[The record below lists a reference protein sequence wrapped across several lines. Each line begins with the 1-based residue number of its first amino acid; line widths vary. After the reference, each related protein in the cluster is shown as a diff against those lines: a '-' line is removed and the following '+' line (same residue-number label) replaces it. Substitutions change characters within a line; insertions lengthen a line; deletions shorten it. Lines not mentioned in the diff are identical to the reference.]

1 MTRLLAALVLAALVG
16 AGAVAASE
24 AANARALMSVRSTTR
39 ADALPAVSGAE
50 AATAWCGA
58 AASSDRKPNVV
69 AGNPVHWVYV
79 IPSDGSDNLSTVA
92 SVMQADADSID
103 TWWRGQDPTR
113 VPRNDLTT
121 FSCGP
126 QLDITTVRASRSSAQ
141 LAPLNG
147 RFSAVVDALNQAGL
161 GSSLTKYIAY
171 YDGSVSDENVCGQG
185 GGNSS
190 AFGVAVVYDRSC
202 VGVST
207 AAVAAHEFLHAIGAV
222 PSGAPNGCEGE
233 NSGHTCDDKSD
244 LMYPALG
251 GEPLTAKLLDPG
263 RNDYYGHAGA
273 WLDTQDS
280 AWLVRLDSQARLA
293 VAVSGAGSVSSDV
306 PGPAVHRELHDDLE
320 RRSAARAHGD
330 TGHRRE
336 ARALD
341 WRVHRE
347 RRLPRGRRNGRESV
361 SPLRTRDLPADGRGD
376 GTRLGA
382 ELANGHHLPTA
393 LLGVLP
399 LVRAGAADSD
409 TGARLEASRLERC
422 LSRCEGDVH
431 GADERRVERARDL
444 RPALRVRQGRPRND
458 QVASFVVDAVHDVVV
473 IGAGCA
479 GMRAAIEAF
488 DAGADVALLSKI
500 HPVRSHSG
508 AAEGGINAALGNA
521 SEDDPEKHAFDTVKG
536 SDYLGD
542 QDAIEILCN
551 EAPGD
556 VYQLEQ
562 WGAVFSRTAD
572 GRIAQRPF
580 GAAGEPRT
588 AYAADITG
596 HVLIHVLYEQVMKR
610 DIPTYEEFFA
620 WKLVVDDE
628 RCQGVIAW
636 DLMHGGLALDRG
648 EDHDPR
654 DGRGRPPV
662 HGDDER
668 LRLHRRRDGARAPVG
683 SRPEG
688 HGDDAVPPHD
698 ARTDRRA
705 HHRGVP
711 RRGRVSPEQGG

>member
-1 MTRLLAALVLAALVG
+1 MTRLAAALVLAALVG
-16 AGAVAASE
+16 AGAVSASE
-24 AANARALMSVRSTTR
+24 AANARAPMSFRSTTL

-121 FSCGP
+121 FSCGT

-147 RFSAVVDALNQAGL
+147 RFSAIVDAVEQAGL
-161 GSSLTKYIAY
+161 GSALTKYIVY

-190 AFGVAVVYDRSC
+190 GFGVAVVYYRSC

-207 AAVAAHEFLHAIGAV
+207 AAVAAHEFLHTIGAV
-222 PSGAPNGCEGE
+222 PSGAPNECEGE
-233 NSGHTCDDKSD
+233 NSGHTCDDESD

-251 GEPLTAKLLDPG
+251 GEPLAAKVLDPG

-273 WLDTQDS
+273 WLDTPGLRLARASRQPGAARGDRVGRRLG
-280 AWLVRLDSQARLA
+280 LVRRSR
-293 VAVSGAGSVSSDV
+293 
-306 PGPAVHRELHDDLE
+306 PAVHRQLHDDLE

-330 TGHRRE
+330 TGHRLE

-341 WRVHRE
+341 RRVHRE
-347 RRLPRGRRNGRESV
+347 RRLPRGSRNGRERV
-361 SPLRTRDLPADGRGD
+361 RPLRTRDLPADRRGD

-382 ELANGHHLPTA
+382 ELAHGHHLPAA

-399 LVRAGAADSD
+399 LVHGGAADRD

-422 LSRCEGDVH
+422 LSRCEDDVH

-444 RPALRVRQGRPRND
+444 RQALRVGRGRPRND

-473 IGAGCA
+473 VGAGCA

-551 EAPGD
+551 EAPGRR
-556 VYQLEQ
+556 LPARAA
-562 WGAVFSRTAD
+562 GARSSR
-572 GRIAQRPF
+572 AQR
-580 GAAGEPRT
+580 T
-588 AYAADITG
+588 
-596 HVLIHVLYEQVMKR
+596 
-610 DIPTYEEFFA
+610 
-620 WKLVVDDE
+620 
-628 RCQGVIAW
+628 
-636 DLMHGGLALDRG
+636 
-648 EDHDPR
+648 
-654 DGRGRPPV
+654 DGSPSARSARPASRGR
-662 HGDDER
+662 R
-668 LRLHRRRDGARAPVG
+668 TRRTSPATSSSTCST
-683 SRPEG
+683 SR
-688 HGDDAVPPHD
+688 
-698 ARTDRRA
+698 
-705 HHRGVP
+705 
-711 RRGRVSPEQGG
+711 

>member
-190 AFGVAVVYDRSC
+190 GFGVAVVYDRSC

-222 PSGAPNGCEGE
+222 PSGAPNECEGE

-306 PGPAVHRELHDDLE
+306 PGLQCTASCTTTWNAGQRLALTATP
-320 RRSAARAHGD
+320 G
-330 TGHRRE
+330 TG
-336 ARALD
+336 AK
-341 WRVHRE
+341 
-347 RRLPRGRRNGRESV
+347 
-361 SPLRTRDLPADGRGD
+361 
-376 GTRLGA
+376 
-382 ELANGHHLPTA
+382 
-393 LLGVLP
+393 
-399 LVRAGAADSD
+399 LVRWTGACTGSGGCLVDVA
-409 TGARLEASRLERC
+409 TGARVSALFAPATFRLTVAVTGRGSVQSSRTGITC
-422 LSRCEGDVH
+422 
-431 GADERRVERARDL
+431 
-444 RPALRVRQGRPRND
+444 RPRCS
-458 QVASFVVDAVHDVVV
+458 ASFPSFA
-473 IGAGCA
+473 
-479 GMRAAIEAF
+479 
-488 DAGADVALLSKI
+488 
-500 HPVRSHSG
+500 PVR
-508 AAEGGINAALGNA
+508 L
-521 SEDDPEKHAFDTVKG
+521 
-536 SDYLGD
+536 
-542 QDAIEILCN
+542 
-551 EAPGD
+551 
-556 VYQLEQ
+556 
-562 WGAVFSRTAD
+562 TATPAR
-572 GRIAQRPF
+572 G
-580 GAAGEPRT
+580 
-588 AYAADITG
+588 
-596 HVLIHVLYEQVMKR
+596 
-610 DIPTYEEFFA
+610 
-620 WKLVVDDE
+620 WKL
-628 RCQGVIAW
+628 RAWSGVC
-636 DLMHGGLALDRG
+636 RG
-648 EDHDPR
+648 AKATCTVPMSA
-654 DGRGRPPV
+654 V
-662 HGDDER
+662 SS
-668 LRLHRRRDGARAPVG
+668 ARATFV
-683 SRPEG
+683 
-688 HGDDAVPPHD
+688 
-698 ARTDRRA
+698 RR
-705 HHRGVP
+705 
-711 RRGRVSPEQGG
+711 